1 MKRVFADTLYWVAV
15 VHPGDPWHD
24 LALQARA
31 QLQDVRLVTTDEI
44 LTEFMTA
51 LSGGSA
57 YLRRKAA
64 EMVRAILADSE
75 VEVIPQSHESFLD
88 AIAFYERRL
97 DKQYSLTDCVS
108 MNVMR
113 AEQITEILTND
124 HHFEQEEEEAA
135 NQGEAHIASESS

>member
-15 VHPGDPWHD
+15 ANPGDPWHN
-24 LALQARA
+24 LALQAKA

-64 EMVRAILADSE
+64 EMARTILSDAE
-75 VEVIPQSHESFLD
+75 VEVIIVVKKLNPLH
-88 AIAFYERRL
+88 
-97 DKQYSLTDCVS
+97 
-108 MNVMR
+108 
-113 AEQITEILTND
+113 
-124 HHFEQEEEEAA
+124 
-135 NQGEAHIASESS
+135 